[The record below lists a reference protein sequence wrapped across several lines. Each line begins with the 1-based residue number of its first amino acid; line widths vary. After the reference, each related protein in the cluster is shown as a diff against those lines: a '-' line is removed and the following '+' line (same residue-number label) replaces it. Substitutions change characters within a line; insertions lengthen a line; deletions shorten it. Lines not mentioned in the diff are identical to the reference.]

1 MKVTGTL
8 YWSSTAM
15 TWDTDSWFAVS
26 CIIFLNQWEGV
37 DFACYVKSDS
47 KRIHAANDGNAS
59 TAHVT
64 AGLFSA
70 TSKW

>member
-37 DFACYVKSDS
+37 DFECYVKSDS
-47 KRIHAANDGNAS
+47 KRIHAAYKSMAK
-59 TAHVT
+59 H
-64 AGLFSA
+64 LQH
-70 TSKW
+70 TSQRVYSQ